1 MKKFLFITLW
11 VSCLVTGCA
20 LLELTSSTQSDLSTS
35 SATQTTPAL
44 SAVVASVNGVALT
57 RADLNKRMALVQL
70 ATWLNTGGSM
80 NDLEEDSIVTQW
92 IDAEVMAQAAAKA
105 NVTASEDEAQQEIAR
120 LLNWAKLDETD
131 LLRQLNVVGVA
142 REDLV
147 RYQQRALAIQKFTNQ
162 HILADVSS
170 ETEKL
175 SKLSTWLTVAR
186 ASAKIEKPNQQTGPK
201 TTGVYAGA
209 IAPDFR
215 LTALD
220 GKELSLHAQRGKA
233 VVINFWATWCGP
245 CRSEM
250 PALQKTAEEYAEQG
264 MLLWGVD
271 VGEPPDV
278 VQSFVNELGLT
289 FPILLDRD
297 SKVSR
302 QYRVFGLP
310 TTIFVKRDG
319 VISDVAIGAMDK
331 ATLDKYVTRVMK

>member
-1 MKKFLFITLW
+1 
-11 VSCLVTGCA
+11 
-20 LLELTSSTQSDLSTS
+20 
-35 SATQTTPAL
+35 
-44 SAVVASVNGVALT
+44 
-57 RADLNKRMALVQL
+57 
-70 ATWLNTGGSM
+70 
-80 NDLEEDSIVTQW
+80 
-92 IDAEVMAQAAAKA
+92 
-105 NVTASEDEAQQEIAR
+105 
-120 LLNWAKLDETD
+120 
-131 LLRQLNVVGVA
+131 
-142 REDLV
+142 
-147 RYQQRALAIQKFTNQ
+147 
-162 HILADVSS
+162 
-170 ETEKL
+170 L

-215 LTALD
+215 LTTLD

-271 VGEPPDV
+271 VGEPSDL

-289 FPILLDRD
+289 FPLLLDRD

-310 TTIFVKRDG
+310 TTVFVKRDG

>member
-1 MKKFLFITLW
+1 MKKFLIITLW

-20 LLELTSSTQSDLSTS
+20 LLELTSSTQSDPSTS
-35 SATQTTPAL
+35 SATQTTPTL
-44 SAVVASVNGVALT
+44 SNVVASVNGVALT

-147 RYQQRALAIQKFTNQ
+147 RYQQRALTIQKFTAQ

-170 ETEKL
+170 ESEKL

-215 LTALD
+215 LTTLD

-271 VGEPPDV
+271 VGEPSDL

-289 FPILLDRD
+289 FPLLLDRD

-310 TTIFVKRDG
+310 TTVFVKRDG